1 MKDDQ
6 LYVLS
11 GVVHRNSS
19 QVTLPLKFSET
30 VGNAEV
36 NLECLLIYAT
46 PLAFEPYDDSVVSLT
61 RKWKLT
67 ARASFLEKATQTISL
82 GTVTESKPQLMKL
95 LAALKKDLA
104 KLSQGP
110 YAFLK
115 DPPNVSFSSK
125 GPALL
130 LTLPAGWF
138 MEFSSKSLAK
148 CLSLENGS
156 FLVQATELE
165 SGKLRLENSLPDTP
179 ATFFGG
185 QLSLGPIDVD
195 QPTGTEMTITF
206 GPLQQVKT
214 AFYES
219 VRPTGTGK
227 SNDVKGWVS
236 KALKELLASLDLSS
250 NLVACRLSETGM
262 SLIANQDLEHQPL
275 VLEFEKDQS
284 LGSDLH
290 SHETGN
296 AVLHFNLKPFEAA
309 TREAKAEDIFAKWGS
324 TATKEKLVWTDPL
337 KKIAPFYLLADDQE
351 GSSFMDG
358 SFVSVAAVVGQNLQV
373 KERVPLK
380 VKSRQGKLSL
390 KFVDGYLQE
399 CVFAT
404 PFNVFLVCRMF

>member
-30 VGNAEV
+30 VESAEV

-46 PLAFEPYDDSVVSLT
+46 PLAFEPYDDSVVALT

-67 ARASFLEKATQTISL
+67 ARASYLEKATQTISL
-82 GTVTESKPQLMKL
+82 GTVQESKPKL
-95 LAALKKDLA
+95 VNLLSDFKKDLSKLA
-104 KLSQGP
+104 KGS

-115 DPPNVSFSSK
+115 DPPNVSFSAK

-130 LTLPAGWF
+130 MTLPAGWF

-148 CLSLENGS
+148 CLGLEQGNL
-156 FLVQATELE
+156 LVQAVELE
-165 SGKLRLENSLPDTP
+165 NGKLRLESSMPDTP
-179 ATFFGG
+179 ATFSSE
-185 QLSLGPIDVD
+185 QLALGPIDLE
-195 QPTGTEMTITF
+195 QPTGTEMTVTF
-206 GPLQQVKT
+206 GPSQQARS

-227 SNDVKGWVS
+227 SSDFKGWVS
-236 KALKELLASLDLSS
+236 KAVKELLASLDLSS
-250 NLVACRLSETGM
+250 NLVTCRLSETGM
-262 SLIANQDLEHQPL
+262 TLIANQDLEHQPL

-290 SHETGN
+290 SHETGA

-309 TREAKAEDIFAKWGS
+309 TREAKTEDVFAKWGS

-337 KKIAPFYLLADDQE
+337 KKIAPFYLLAEEQE

-358 SFVSVAAVVGQNLQV
+358 NFVSVAAVVGQNLQV